1 MQSHNSLEH
10 APMGVSSSIIHERMT
25 QMKVAK
31 KNLSTLSRLV
41 FSSMNTDSKDF
52 SPYLEDM
59 KTYNGFE
66 SMQAKLSSWMRTCL
80 WNACLDMLVVDK
92 EDVFCVLWL
101 EVSKDKRD
109 KTL

>member
-1 MQSHNSLEH
+1 
-10 APMGVSSSIIHERMT
+10 
-25 QMKVAK
+25 MKVAK